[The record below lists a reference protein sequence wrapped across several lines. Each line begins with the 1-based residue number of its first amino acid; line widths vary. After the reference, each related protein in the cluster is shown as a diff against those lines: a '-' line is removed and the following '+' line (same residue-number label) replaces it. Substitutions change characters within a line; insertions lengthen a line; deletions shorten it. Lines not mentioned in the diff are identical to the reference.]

1 MPTTTDDGHAPADR
15 VAEEARWARRSRL
28 PATVLAVVAAVV
40 SVLALVELA
49 AGVSVL
55 VDLGPAWAPTTALTP
70 LMGLSTATALL
81 LARTAGS
88 AARPGP
94 AICFG
99 LTGLLA
105 VVALLE
111 RATGTVLLADLLA
124 VEESSTGVDIDE
136 RTSLVVVVSF
146 ALLALGGG
154 ALVRGSAR
162 CRPDRRASWP

>member
-70 LMGLSTATALL
+70 LMGLSTADGA
-81 LARTAGS
+81 
-88 AARPGP
+88 AARRGRPAPPPAPG
-94 AICFG
+94 
-99 LTGLLA
+99 L
-105 VVALLE
+105 
-111 RATGTVLLADLLA
+111 R
-124 VEESSTGVDIDE
+124 
-136 RTSLVVVVSF
+136 
-146 ALLALGGG
+146 
-154 ALVRGSAR
+154 SA
-162 CRPDRRASWP
+162 SG